1 MDFRKFP
8 RALAQNLCG
17 GAQGGG
23 RPPQRDG
30 GEHLQSWTNFTKNKF
45 SFILYTGATERSLC
59 GHSEISLQPQGDL
72 SVATDKSLCGHKE
85 ISLWLGWGVRGAQ
98 VFPRCFPSLWVITGL
113 CAFSH
118 VSAKWAVD
126 TVDED
131 VASSGVKKTLLKPTL
146 PNPLFF
152 FPGC

>member
-1 MDFRKFP
+1 M
-8 RALAQNLCG
+8 
-17 GAQGGG
+17 
-23 RPPQRDG
+23 
-30 GEHLQSWTNFTKNKF
+30 
-45 SFILYTGATERSLC
+45 
-59 GHSEISLQPQGDL
+59 
-72 SVATDKSLCGHKE
+72 ATDKSLCGHKE

-152 FPGC
+152 FQGVDSDPVATKLLIE

>member
-1 MDFRKFP
+1 M
-8 RALAQNLCG
+8 
-17 GAQGGG
+17 
-23 RPPQRDG
+23 
-30 GEHLQSWTNFTKNKF
+30 
-45 SFILYTGATERSLC
+45 
-59 GHSEISLQPQGDL
+59 
-72 SVATDKSLCGHKE
+72 
-85 ISLWLGWGVRGAQ
+85 RGAQ

-131 VASSGVKKTLLKPTL
+131 VASSRVKKTLLKPTL

-152 FPGC
+152 FQGVDSDPVATKLLIE